1 MESAAWNH
9 GAFTEAFLDALAG
22 GARADDQGRISMP
35 ELAKAM
41 DKAMDKDLDGLT
53 KGKQHLGPHVN
64 FLTDMF
70 VVNR

>member
-9 GAFTEAFLDALAG
+9 GAFTEAVLDALAG
-22 GARADDQGRISMP
+22 GARAEDQGRISMP
-35 ELAKAM
+35 ELA
-41 DKAMDKDLDGLT
+41 KAMDKDLDGLT